1 VDQAMSHA
9 EYEQLAAGYVL
20 GALEPDDEHRFQRH
34 LEGCTVCEASVREL
48 EEVAGALAYAAP
60 PVEPPAALRASIRQE
75 IGATARP
82 RRVRPFKSRTDRALS
97 RTDRAQSGAEQAL
110 SRADRGQSRADR
122 AQSRTNRALPRTT
135 RGQSRATWGQSR
147 ADLALPRMNR
157 ALLTGLAVAACILAL
172 FALGFWNMS
181 LRNENMLYRQRVAA
195 FEEAGRLLQD
205 PTTQTVRLT
214 GPGTGRGARV
224 TVFAS
229 SRQDRGALIV
239 EGLGAPPAG
248 RVYELWGIPN
258 GKGLDQA
265 MPATVFRTGG
275 EGVAPFLFELPIQ
288 PSMTYGVTEEPGPGG
303 SRKPT
308 RPPILV
314 GSSTTRA

>member
-1 VDQAMSHA
+1 MDQAMSHA

-34 LEGCTVCEASVREL
+34 LEGCAVCEASVREL

-75 IGATARP
+75 IGATARSS
-82 RRVRPFKSRTDRALS
+82 RRARPFKLRTNQALPRTNWAQSRTNRV
-97 RTDRAQSGAEQAL
+97 
-110 SRADRGQSRADR
+110 
-122 AQSRTNRALPRTT
+122 QSRTNRALSRT
-135 RGQSRATWGQSR
+135 SR
-147 ADLALPRMNR
+147 ALPRASR

-195 FEEAGRLLQD
+195 FEEASRLLQD

-214 GPGTGRGARV
+214 GPGTERGARV

-239 EGLGAPPAG
+239 EGLGAPSAG

-258 GKGLDQA
+258 GKGLDRA

-288 PSMTYGVTEEPGPGG
+288 PNMTYGVTEEPGPGG

>member
-1 VDQAMSHA
+1 MAAAGIRKRVSARTGRVSYQVWWLLDDGSQGAKTVATKDEARALVAEKRLQFTHATWQGRRRGRLPFRTWADEWWANWSADPHRSPNTLVMADSRLRNHVRPSFGDRPIEKIGPAEVRRWQA
-9 EYEQLAAGYVL
+9 QLAATAGHATLAQCRSLVL
-20 GALEPDDEHRFQRH
+20 RIFQFAMDEGAIEANPVRKVPLPKRRADPD
-34 LEGCTVCEASVREL
+34 TVFGESKR
-48 EEVAGALAYAAP
+48 
-60 PVEPPAALRASIRQE
+60 
-75 IGATARP
+75 
-82 RRVRPFKSRTDRALS
+82 RAL
-97 RTDRAQSGAEQAL
+97 T
-110 SRADRGQSRADR
+110 
-122 AQSRTNRALPRTT
+122 P
-135 RGQSRATWGQSR
+135 
-147 ADLALPRMNR
+147 
-157 ALLTGLAVAACILAL
+157 
-172 FALGFWNMS
+172 
-181 LRNENMLYRQRVAA
+181 
-195 FEEAGRLLQD
+195 EEAGRLLQD

-214 GPGTGRGARV
+214 GSGTGRGARV

>member
-1 VDQAMSHA
+1 VDQAISHA

-20 GALEPDDEHRFQRH
+20 GALEPDDEHRFRRH
-34 LEGCTVCEASVREL
+34 LEGCAVCEASVREL
-48 EEVAGALAYAAP
+48 EEVAGALAYAVP
-60 PVEPPAALRASIRQE
+60 PVEPPAALRASIRRK
-75 IGATARP
+75 IGETARP
-82 RRVRPFKSRTDRALS
+82 RRVRPL
-97 RTDRAQSGAEQAL
+97 QP
-110 SRADRGQSRADR
+110 
-122 AQSRTNRALPRTT
+122 RTNRT
-135 RGQSRATWGQSR
+135 
-147 ADLALPRMNR
+147 
-157 ALLTGLAVAACILAL
+157 LLTRLAVAAGVLAL

-195 FEEAGRLLQD
+195 FQRAGRLLQD

-214 GPGTGRGARV
+214 GPATERGARV

-239 EGLGAPPAG
+239 EGLSAPPAG

-265 MPATVFRTGG
+265 VPATVFRTAG
-275 EGVAPFLFELPIQ
+275 ERLTPFLFELPIQ
-288 PSMTYGVTEEPGPGG
+288 PTMTYGVTEEPGPGG

-308 RPPILV
+308 RQPILV
-314 GSSTTRA
+314 GSSITRA

>member
-1 VDQAMSHA
+1 
-9 EYEQLAAGYVL
+9 
-20 GALEPDDEHRFQRH
+20 
-34 LEGCTVCEASVREL
+34 
-48 EEVAGALAYAAP
+48 
-60 PVEPPAALRASIRQE
+60 
-75 IGATARP
+75 
-82 RRVRPFKSRTDRALS
+82 
-97 RTDRAQSGAEQAL
+97 
-110 SRADRGQSRADR
+110 
-122 AQSRTNRALPRTT
+122 
-135 RGQSRATWGQSR
+135 
-147 ADLALPRMNR
+147 MNR